1 MSPPSRPPTTDPT
14 SDPISDP
21 TAAKRAYD
29 STRRQEQARR
39 TRRRVVEA
47 ASELFVERGYS
58 ATSVAQIA
66 EAAGVSPQTI
76 YGAFGTKAALLGA
89 AVEVAMV
96 GDDEPVAVLDRPE
109 AQAAL
114 AAADPE
120 AAATGFAAMATHLL
134 ERTGRL
140 LHAADA
146 AAQDDPELRA
156 LWENGHRARLADM
169 RRTADAFAASGL
181 LREGLDSAS
190 AADLL
195 WALASPD
202 TFRSFTVLR
211 GWSARRY
218 ERWLRDTLQAT
229 VLGPG

>member
-1 MSPPSRPPTTDPT
+1 MTPPSRPPTSEPG
-14 SDPISDP
+14 SDP
-21 TAAKRAYD
+21 TVAKRAYD

-39 TRRRVVEA
+39 TRRRVIDA
-47 ASELFVERGYS
+47 ASELFVEQGY
-58 ATSVAQIA
+58 APTSVAQVA
-66 EAAGVSPQTI
+66 ETAGVSPQTI
-76 YGAFGTKAALLGA
+76 YGTFGTKAALLGA

-120 AAATGFAAMATHLL
+120 SAATGFAAMATHLL
-134 ERTGRL
+134 ERAGRL
-140 LHAADA
+140 LYAADA
-146 AAQDDPELRA
+146 AAQEDAELRA

-169 RRTADAFAASGL
+169 RRTADGFAASGL
-181 LREGLDSAS
+181 LRDGLDAAA

-211 GWSARRY
+211 GWSTRRY
-218 ERWLRDTLQAT
+218 ERWLRDTLLAT
-229 VLGPG
+229 LLGPS

>member
-1 MSPPSRPPTTDPT
+1 MPPPSRPPA
-14 SDPISDP
+14 SDP
-21 TAAKRAYD
+21 TTSKRAYD

-47 ASELFVERGYS
+47 AAALFVEQGYAS
-58 ATSVAQIA
+58 TSVAEVAAAA
-66 EAAGVSPQTI
+66 EVSPQTI

-89 AVEVAMV
+89 AVEIAMV

-109 AQAAL
+109 AQEAL
-114 AAADPE
+114 TAADPE
-120 AAATGFAAMATHLL
+120 SAAAGFARMATRLL
-134 ERTGRL
+134 ERAGRL

-146 AAQDDPELRA
+146 AAQEDPELRA

-181 LREGLDSAS
+181 LRPGLDAEA

-211 GWSARRY
+211 GWSGRRY
-218 ERWLRDTLQAT
+218 ERWLRDTLLST
-229 VLGPG
+229 TLRPTDR

>member
-1 MSPPSRPPTTDPT
+1 MSPPSRPPTTART
-14 SDPISDP
+14 
-21 TAAKRAYD
+21 TAKRAYD

-47 ASELFVERGYS
+47 ATTLFVEQGYA
-58 ATSVAQIA
+58 ATSVAEVAAAA
-66 EAAGVSPQTI
+66 EVSPQTI

-89 AVEVAMV
+89 AVEVAMA
-96 GDDEPVAVLDRPE
+96 GDDEPVAVLDRPD

-114 AAADPE
+114 AATDPE
-120 AAATGFAAMATHLL
+120 AAAAGFARMATRLL
-134 ERTGRL
+134 ERAGRL

-146 AAQDDPELRA
+146 AAQEDPEMRA

-181 LREGLDSAS
+181 LRPGLDAE
-190 AADLL
+190 AVGDLL

-202 TFRSFTVLR
+202 TFRSCTVLR

-218 ERWLRDTLQAT
+218 ERWLRDTLLAT